1 MTPGWANK
9 KIRKEIEG
17 EASNQNEPQHAP
29 CAIYIYISRTSEA
42 RSTKMA
48 SGHINKGSFAH
59 KREVSL
65 DLISKSAKAWEHTG

>member
-29 CAIYIYISRTSEA
+29 CAIYIYIFQELLRPDQQKWPVAT
-42 RSTKMA
+42 STKA
-48 SGHINKGSFAH
+48 ALHIKEKF
-59 KREVSL
+59 L
-65 DLISKSAKAWEHTG
+65 